1 MWANLQ
7 NKNILRKAGAILLA
21 LALWQLAA
29 MIWDQSL
36 LLVPPTQVIARLFE
50 LCRESGFWASVLY
63 SFWRIVL
70 GFVLGMSAAV
80 VLSILSYKF
89 HALETLLWPYV
100 MAIQTVPVASFII
113 IALVFFSSSRL
124 SIFISFLMVFPVLY
138 GSILQ
143 GLKSTD
149 PALLE
154 MAQLYRLPWMRRL
167 GYIYLPQ
174 IKPFLLSSCSTA
186 LGLCWK
192 SGIAAEVIGIPDGSI
207 GERLYE
213 AKIYLAT
220 ADLFAWTLV
229 IVVLSVGFEK
239 LIVRLIRAAYAG
251 WEAHR

>member
-1 MWANLQ
+1 MWAKTNTQ
-7 NKNILRKAGAILLA
+7 NFLRKAGAILLA
-21 LALWQLAA
+21 LALWQSAA

-36 LLVPPTQVIARLFE
+36 LLVPPTQVISRLFS
-50 LCRESGFWASVLY
+50 LCRDTTFWESVLY

-70 GFVLGMSAAV
+70 GFALGLVAAGL
-80 VLSILSYKF
+80 LSVLSYKF
-89 HALETLLWPYV
+89 PVLETLLWPYV
-100 MAIQTVPVASFII
+100 TAIQTVPVASFII

-138 GSILQ
+138 ASILQ

-149 PALLE
+149 PKLLE
-154 MAQLYRLPWMRRL
+154 MAQLYRMPWGRRL

-174 IKPFLLSSCSTA
+174 IKPFLISSCSTA
-186 LGLCWK
+186 LRLCWK
-192 SGIAAEVIGIPDGSI
+192 SGIAAEVIGIPNGSI

-229 IVVLSVGFEK
+229 IVILSVGFEK
-239 LIVRLIRAAYAG
+239 LILWAMKWAYRK
-251 WEAHR
+251 WEAHG